1 MPGGELD
8 GVHHP
13 RSVLTGDNPEAAVD
27 AIASKLRGD
36 RRFMGSGMEL
46 VGRAREVAAVR
57 RAAHLGADVSVTF
70 VDGAMGIGK
79 TAVVRSALAAAPSD
93 ESESERPR
101 VLWISAHPDDRPRT
115 HTAEAE
121 NRADRPTVI
130 VVDDVQWADDALLD
144 QFEEWIADFAAP
156 LSLIVIHRPVG
167 VPLRLLAAARRS
179 GARLDRI
186 PLGPLDDA
194 SVETLITDAIDDD
207 ILAAEGVPSIAEHAD
222 GNPLF
227 VTLLTQVWRAIPDS
241 DRFAST
247 LKGVRLGDLPSAHGA
262 LRTDLDRLPPPE
274 REVLRAMAFSGTFRL
289 ATTCRLSGMTADDV
303 ARSVAAL
310 RARELLVVRADG
322 ETVIAHP
329 VIRAAAYRSIPIDL
343 RRTQHRLLL
352 EEVDGLS
359 AVQRAENLA
368 LLGDELTP
376 TELDEICATAA
387 TRIATDP
394 DDVVR
399 WTAASL
405 HLTSE
410 RRDLLRSRALLAS
423 GEPEGAL
430 RGLGEPRRDESAVVT
445 AERARAL
452 YALGR
457 FDALF
462 DTASDRRR
470 RSRETIVLHAQG
482 LVAKDDWRGAEA
494 LLVEAAATDPEVE
507 FVLDAF
513 RMLRAVETGDAHAAR
528 AALPSAERI
537 ADVGERDVEAVLH
550 ALVWIAGATVQLDL
564 PHESSIAITVGGRLA
579 RAAGDTAVL
588 AQLSAFRAIA
598 AVARGEHSTA
608 RAEITDARR
617 YARLS
622 RDPDARQ
629 LTAAA
634 RRLHRLV
641 TGEPNTDTWL
651 PEHVARS
658 AWVRRFTHPILLVTA
673 VHDGRPAPSD
683 PGAWHRSVWNGLHF
697 AAGAYARAAEG
708 KLRDAAR
715 MLAAARAATS
725 ASDVP
730 YHAACVDYLES
741 ELLFVS
747 GELDEAA
754 RRIEAAR
761 DSFERVQFHGLQHA
775 AELRAA
781 LIDERHRSDELSV
794 LTDREREVANF
805 VAEGSSNKEIAALLS
820 ISVRTVEEHVSR
832 VRTKLGLSSRAAV
845 GSALARARSP
855 R

>member
-1 MPGGELD
+1 
-8 GVHHP
+8 
-13 RSVLTGDNPEAAVD
+13 
-27 AIASKLRGD
+27 
-36 RRFMGSGMEL
+36 MEF
-46 VGRAREVAAVR
+46 VGRERHVVAVR
-57 RAAHLGADVSVTF
+57 RAARFGSDLSVTF

-79 TAVVRSALAAAPSD
+79 TALVRTALSALHSDDAEALAPRI
-93 ESESERPR
+93 E
-101 VLWISAHPDDRPRT
+101 WISAHPDDRAATRPIDIVS
-115 HTAEAE
+115 H
-121 NRADRPTVI
+121 DGRPTVV
-130 VVDDVQWADDALLD
+130 VVDDVQWADDPLLD
-144 QFEEWIADFAAP
+144 QLESWIAGFGAP
-156 LSLIVIHRPVG
+156 LSLIVIHRPIG

-186 PLGPLDDA
+186 QVGPLDSA
-194 SVETLITDAIDDD
+194 AVEALITDAIDDD
-207 ILAAEGVPSIAEHAD
+207 ILAAEGVPAIAEHAD

-227 VTLLTQVWRAIPDS
+227 VTLLTQVWRAIPDA

-262 LRTDLDRLPPPE
+262 LRTDLDRLAPGE

-289 ATTCRLSGMTADDV
+289 ATICRLSGMTADDV
-303 ARSVAAL
+303 TQSLAIL

-322 ETVIAHP
+322 ETVTAHP
-329 VIRAAAYRSIPIDL
+329 LIRAAAYRSIPLDH

-352 EEVDGLS
+352 DELDGLS

-368 LLGDELTP
+368 LLGDELTA

-399 WTAASL
+399 WTAATL
-405 HLTSE
+405 HLSSE
-410 RRDLLRSRALLAS
+410 RRDVLRARALLAS

-430 RGLGEPRRDESAVVT
+430 RGLGEPRRDESVVVT

-457 FDALF
+457 FDDLA
-462 DTASDRRR
+462 DAASDRRR
-470 RSRETIVLHAQG
+470 RSRKTTVLHAQG

-494 LLVEAAATDPEVE
+494 LLVAAAAEDPEVE

-513 RMLRAVETGDAHAAR
+513 RLLRAVEAGDVEAAR
-528 AALPSAERI
+528 AALPSADRI
-537 ADVGERDVEAVLH
+537 AAVGERDVEAALL

-579 RAAGDTAVL
+579 RAVGDTAVL

-651 PEHVARS
+651 PEHIARS
-658 AWVRRFTHPILLVTA
+658 AWVRRLTHPILLVTA
-673 VHDGRPAPSD
+673 VHERRPAPSD

-708 KLRDAAR
+708 KPRDAAR
-715 MLAAARAATS
+715 MLAAARAATT

-781 LIDERHRSDELSV
+781 LVDERHRSDELSV
-794 LTDREREVANF
+794 LTEREREVARF